1 MKIGDMKVGDRL
13 VFGMYSTGRGEADTP
28 IIWLKASKDNQFISE
43 YVLDSVQFDERE
55 PGMWHG
61 NPDYTLSNVYQFL
74 NSAEDYICYAPTH
87 PKDIIGQSY
96 ARKNGFLRLFDP
108 YELASLDGCVD
119 LPSVADIRGSEDRE
133 KLDLFKKKGA
143 RGKCENASSYSDYF
157 TCDSFDGAV
166 LTIPSS
172 GKRTALLFPNWP
184 SGIRPKCKLK
194 ADIEVTRREDET
206 FHVVPFDC
214 ETDQDEGYDDTAFRA
229 LLGI

>member
-1 MKIGDMKVGDRL
+1 MKISDMKVGDRL
-13 VFGMYSTGRGEADTP
+13 VFGMYSIDCVGAAKP
-28 IIWLKASKDNQFISE
+28 ITWLKASKDNQFISE

-61 NPDYTLSNVYQFL
+61 NPDYTLSNIYQFL
-74 NSAEDYICYAPTH
+74 NSSDDYMCYAPTH
-87 PKDIIGQSY
+87 PKDTIGRSY
-96 ARKNGFLRLFDP
+96 AGKGGFLRHFDP

-143 RGKCENASSYSDYF
+143 RGKCENATSYSDYL
-157 TCDSFDGAV
+157 TCDNSEGSV
-166 LTIPSS
+166 LIIPHN
-172 GKRTALLFPNWP
+172 GKRTALIFPNWS

-194 ADIEVTRREDET
+194 ADIEVGRSEDET
-206 FHVVPFDC
+206 FHVIPFDC
-214 ETDQDEGYDDTAFRA
+214 EPDQDDGYDESDLRI